1 MEIIKRDGSLE
12 QFNIKKIELA
22 IIKSFCATN
31 RFYTKENIK
40 EVLNYFK
47 NNFSDLKHVEE
58 IQDAVEKSL
67 MECGYYDVA
76 KAYIL
81 YRKQRENIRNSK
93 SHLTKTFNEILSI
106 DARDND
112 LARENANID
121 GNAPMGLMLLFGSET
136 AKDYTKRY
144 LLDPKHAEMH
154 DKGDFHIH
162 DLNMY
167 PCTFNCCHI
176 GLKDLFE
183 KGFSTGE
190 GKIRTPQSIQ
200 TASAL
205 SAIIIQSNQNDMFGG
220 QSIPTFEYDLAPY
233 VAKTFVKRLYE
244 CIELAL
250 GIEFTDEKIKNEC
263 FSIYNKKN
271 TLIDCVDE
279 LKSYLKSL
287 LGDKTDYVIR
297 KAIQMTDK
305 DVYQSMEA
313 LIHNLNTMRSRA
325 GAQTPF
331 SSINYGTGTTAEQ
344 RMIIKNILL
353 ATKSGM
359 GNHETPIFPIQVF
372 KIKEGINANPQDPNY
387 DLFKLACEVT
397 STRMYPNYL
406 NIDVPY
412 NLQYYRKGKPE
423 TEIATMGASRGDAIV
438 SIKVGDAEL
447 YDIRLDHA
455 FKIIREFTKERKD
468 LQSRSLLKM
477 FKDKCGVYKITH
489 VSGKY
494 YVGSSKDIRRRITEH
509 RYSIRH
515 NGKIGEIYNLND
527 FDTKN
532 YKFELLEEC
541 NADDLWE
548 VESKYVDTNDE
559 NCVNYKDPRNNGNF
573 NSVNRD
579 IALHGCSYSTIP
591 QTDRS
596 HCWYRKLKDNANV
609 FVLSKNQWEPVR
621 SIIFNDDKINL
632 KMYEIQFKTKDCI
645 KSLFLTEDHP
655 LHTQRGRIES
665 KDLTTDDV
673 VFDSITHEK
682 YSIIRVKELSEKFET
697 YDFEVDNDMFDLNG
711 IVSHNCRTRVIG
723 QLGTDEGCVVNR
735 GNIAFNTINLPR
747 IAFKVLKSSNDVTE
761 LYHSFI
767 EMFDCVI
774 DESINELLKR
784 VKFLCKKKV
793 YNFPFLMGQKIYK
806 GSENLGWEDSIEP
819 ALRNGTLS
827 VGFVGLAECLK
838 LLTGKHHGES
848 EHSLDLG
855 LQIVQHL
862 RDRMDNAT
870 KETGWNFS
878 CFATPA
884 ESTAGKFVKCD
895 QKDFGIVEGVT
906 DRKYYT
912 NSFHVPVYYPIT
924 AHEKMEIEG
933 KFHSICNA
941 GAISYVELDGDPS
954 QNVSVIEK
962 LVQYSR
968 KCGIGYFSLNFELDT
983 CPVCGFQGFINS
995 NVCPNCGWVEGTD
1008 PK

>member
-1 MEIIKRDGSLE
+1 MIQKRDGSLE
-12 QFNIKKIELA
+12 QFDIDKIKNAVLKAFNSVNSSIDVHDCSRVFDEKI
-22 IIKSFCATN
+22 
-31 RFYTKENIK
+31 
-40 EVLNYFK
+40 
-47 NNFSDLKHVEE
+47 FSDLKTVEE
-58 IQDAVEKSL
+58 IQDKVEQVL
-67 MECGYYDVA
+67 MENGYYDVA
-76 KAYIL
+76 KSYIL
-81 YRKQRENIRNSK
+81 YRKHRENIRNSK
-93 SHLTKTFNEILSI
+93 THLTKTFNDMLNVN
-106 DARDND
+106 ATDND
-112 LARENANID
+112 LMRENANID

-144 LLDPKHAEMH
+144 LLNPNHARLHENA
-154 DKGDFHIH
+154 DFHIH

-176 GLKDLFE
+176 DLKNLF
-183 KGFSTGE
+183 KNGFSTGH
-190 GKIRTPQSIQ
+190 GSIREPQTIQ

-205 SAIIIQSNQNDMFGG
+205 SAIVIQSNQNDMFGG
-220 QSIPTFEYDLAPY
+220 QSLPMFEYNLAPY
-233 VAKTFVKRLYE
+233 VAKSFQKRLKE
-244 CIELAL
+244 
-250 GIEFTDEKIKNEC
+250 
-263 FSIYNKKN
+263 
-271 TLIDCVDE
+271 CVDLSLGVILSDKSLSYLDE
-279 LKSYLKSL
+279 LYNNKGSVLDNIDDVKSYFHSL
-287 LGDKTDYVIR
+287 LKDRTDYVIN
-297 KAIQMTDK
+297 KAVELTER
-305 DVYQSMEA
+305 DVGQAMEA
-313 LIHNLNTMRSRA
+313 FIHNMNTLHSRA
-325 GAQTPF
+325 GSQTPF

-344 RMIIKNILL
+344 RMIIKNVLI
-353 ATKSGM
+353 ATENGM

-372 KIKEGINANPQDPNY
+372 KIKEGVNANPEDPNY
-387 DLFKLACEVT
+387 DLFKLACRVT
-397 STRMYPNYL
+397 SKRLYPNYV
-406 NIDVPY
+406 NIDVPF
-412 NLQYYRKGKPE
+412 NLQYYVPGKPE
-423 TEIATMGASRGDAIV
+423 TEMATMGASRGDAIV
-438 SIKVGDAEL
+438 SIKVGGAEL

-468 LQSRSLLKM
+468 LQSKSLLKM
-477 FKDKCGVYKITH
+477 FKGKCGVYRITH

-515 NGKIGEIYNLND
+515 SGKIGEIYNLND

-573 NSVNRD
+573 DSVNRD
-579 IALHGCSYSTIP
+579 IALLGGSYSTIP

-596 HCWYRKLKDNANV
+596 HCWYRRLKDNANV

-723 QLGTDEGCVVNR
+723 QLGTNEGCVANR

-747 IAFKVLKSSNDVTE
+747 LAIKSKGDIQK
-761 LYHSFI
+761 FI
-767 EMFDCVI
+767 ESFDNLI
-774 DESINELLKR
+774 DESIEELLNR

-806 GSENLGWEDSIEP
+806 GSENLEWDDSIEP

-827 VGFVGLAECLK
+827 VGFVGLAECLVA
-838 LLTGKHHGES
+838 LVGKHHGES
-848 EHSLDLG
+848 KQSLDLG

-862 RDRMDNAT
+862 RDRMDQAT

-884 ESTAGKFVKCD
+884 ESTAGRFVKSD
-895 QKDFGIVEGVT
+895 KKKYGVIKGVT
-906 DRKYYT
+906 DRDYYT
-912 NSFHVPVYYPIT
+912 NSFHVPVYYPIK

-941 GAISYVELDGDPS
+941 GAISYIELDGDPS
-954 QNVSVIEK
+954 QNISVVEK

-968 KCGIGYFSLNFELDT
+968 KCGISYFSLNFELDT
-983 CPVCGFQGFINS
+983 CPVCGYTGVIKS
-995 NVCPNCGWVEGTD
+995 NVCPNCGWIEGTD
-1008 PK
+1008 CFMKTRCDC

>member
-1 MEIIKRDGSLE
+1 MVIIKRDGSKE
-12 QFNIKKIELA
+12 QFDGEKIRIAIVKAFTACDTNCTCEGINEIMKTFYKNFKDIK
-22 IIKSFCATN
+22 T
-31 RFYTKENIK
+31 
-40 EVLNYFK
+40 
-47 NNFSDLKHVEE
+47 VEE
-58 IQDAVEKSL
+58 IQDLVEKTL
-67 MECGYYDVA
+67 MECGYYNVA
-76 KAYIL
+76 KTYIL

-93 SHLTKTFNEILSI
+93 SHLTKTFNEMLSL

-112 LARENANID
+112 LSRENANID

-144 LLDPKHAEMH
+144 LLDSKHSDMH

-176 GLKDLFE
+176 GLKDLF
-183 KGFSTGE
+183 KRGFSTGH
-190 GKIRTPQSIQ
+190 GHIRTPQSIQ

-205 SAIIIQSNQNDMFGG
+205 AAIVIQSNQNDMFGG
-220 QSIPTFEYDLAPY
+220 QSLPTLEYDLAPY
-233 VAKTFVKRLYE
+233 VVKTFIKRLYE

-250 GIEFTDEKIKNEC
+250 GTEFENEKIKNKC
-263 FSIYNKKN
+263 FSIYNKQN
-271 TLIDCVDE
+271 TLIGRIDE
-279 LKSYLKSL
+279 LKSYLKTL
-287 LGDKTDYVIR
+287 LGDKTDYVVN

-313 LIHNLNTMRSRA
+313 FIHNLNSMNSRA
-325 GAQTPF
+325 GSQTPF
-331 SSINYGTGTTAEQ
+331 SSVNYGTGTTAEQ

-372 KIKEGINANPQDPNY
+372 KIKEGINTNPGDPNY

-397 STRMYPNYL
+397 SKRMYPNYL

-412 NLQYYRKGKPE
+412 NLQYYKPGKPE
-423 TEIATMGASRGDAIV
+423 TEIATMG
-438 SIKVGDAEL
+438 
-447 YDIRLDHA
+447 
-455 FKIIREFTKERKD
+455 
-468 LQSRSLLKM
+468 
-477 FKDKCGVYKITH
+477 
-489 VSGKY
+489 
-494 YVGSSKDIRRRITEH
+494 
-509 RYSIRH
+509 
-515 NGKIGEIYNLND
+515 
-527 FDTKN
+527 
-532 YKFELLEEC
+532 
-541 NADDLWE
+541 
-548 VESKYVDTNDE
+548 
-559 NCVNYKDPRNNGNF
+559 
-573 NSVNRD
+573 
-579 IALHGCSYSTIP
+579 
-591 QTDRS
+591 
-596 HCWYRKLKDNANV
+596 
-609 FVLSKNQWEPVR
+609 
-621 SIIFNDDKINL
+621 
-632 KMYEIQFKTKDCI
+632 
-645 KSLFLTEDHP
+645 
-655 LHTQRGRIES
+655 
-665 KDLTTDDV
+665 
-673 VFDSITHEK
+673 
-682 YSIIRVKELSEKFET
+682 
-697 YDFEVDNDMFDLNG
+697 
-711 IVSHNCRTRVIG
+711 CRTRVIG

-747 IAFKVLKSSNDVTE
+747 IAFKVLKSTSDVTE

-774 DESINELLKR
+774 NESINELLKR

-806 GSENLGWEDSIEP
+806 GSEKLDWEDSIEP

-848 EHSLDLG
+848 EYSLKIG
-855 LQIVQHL
+855 LQIIQHL

-895 QKDFGIVEGVT
+895 QKDFGIVEGVS

-995 NVCPNCGWVEGTD
+995 NVCPNCGWIEGTD
-1008 PK
+1008 PKDKK